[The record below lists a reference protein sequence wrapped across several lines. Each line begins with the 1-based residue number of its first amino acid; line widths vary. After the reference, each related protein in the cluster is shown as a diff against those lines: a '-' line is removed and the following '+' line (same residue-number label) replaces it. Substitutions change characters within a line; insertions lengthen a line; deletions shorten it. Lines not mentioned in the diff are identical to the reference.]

1 MRRRRQTKKMLTS
14 DLAVS
19 WRRGNR
25 TGPRCLDVADERHLR
40 VAEDLISL
48 VTQYQSCS
56 RGGLEAAF
64 DDYVGAGTDYRVL
77 RGLLKLLFDLCVFET
92 SSPVAPAEI
101 RRTLFFK
108 ARVNHPVLADSVVD
122 GVSVRHRIIDET
134 AREVNCE
141 PEAVI
146 DGLYADLNEN
156 QILVGFEAISARQ
169 LLDRYNLAQ
178 AQALLYRCVAMTLWI
193 EPQEPAGYRRLFE
206 AIKAYRLIHHLS
218 GNQSRGYEVRLD
230 GPVSMFHRS
239 QKYGIQMSV
248 FLPALLAQQGWRM
261 RAEIA
266 VKGRDNLLFELDSR
280 QTELRSD
287 DWHQGYENSAS
298 LEKIMAGWKSLAGAA
313 SWQVRACREVIDLG
327 DSALVPDLVFEHQDG
342 RQFYFEMLGFW
353 TPRWLNERVQ
363 TCARHGVTNYLIG
376 ASEELRC
383 SREAPT
389 NLPPQVIIKRTVTA
403 REILTTIEKLTEPTV

>member
-1 MRRRRQTKKMLTS
+1 MRHRRRTKKMLTS

-77 RGLLKLLFDLCVFET
+77 RGLMKLLFDLCVFET

-108 ARVNHPVLADSVVD
+108 ARANHPVLAESVVD
-122 GVSVRHRIIDET
+122 GVSVRQRIIGET
-134 AREVNCE
+134 ARELNCE

-156 QILVGFEAISARQ
+156 QILIGFEAISARQ

-266 VKGRDNLLFELDSR
+266 VKGRDNLLFELDSQ

-287 DWHQGYENSAS
+287 DWHQGFETSPL
-298 LEKIMAGWKSLAGAA
+298 LEKIINSWKSLAGAA
-313 SWQVRACREVIDLG
+313 SWEVQQSREVLDLG
-327 DSALVPDLVFEHQDG
+327 DTALIPDLIFEHSDG
-342 RQFYFEMLGFW
+342 RQIYFEMLGFW

-363 TCARHGVTNYLIG
+363 ACTRHGLTNYLIG

-383 SREAPT
+383 SREAPA

-403 REILTTIEKLTEPTV
+403 REILTTIEKLTEPTE